1 MSVEKCF
8 AVYFPLKSKTVC
20 TVKTS
25 KWATGIVGVIL
36 AGYDS
41 VYFFAF
47 ETIVKPSGNKDCV
60 RNEKYTVALWSVDSV
75 LYSFGPLALMFLTN
89 IAIVFKFMRAKCK
102 SNKSSEVT
110 KQALAKAATRGTA
123 MVVTV
128 SVIFLLLNTP
138 EGLKNAV
145 PSLALEEIPWY
156 RVFMNFT
163 SYLNHSINGVLYCIV
178 GTRFRLELYKI
189 FCRKKTSSEGISSSQ
204 SLDNTNLTTISRARC

>member
-1 MSVEKCF
+1 MSVEKWF

-20 TVKTS
+20 TVKTA

-41 VYFFAF
+41 VYFVAF

-60 RNEKYTVALWSVDSV
+60 RNEKYTVALWSIDSV
-75 LYSFGPLALMFLTN
+75 LYSFGPLALMFVTN
-89 IAIVFKFMRAKCK
+89 IAIVFKFMTAKCK
-102 SNKSSEVT
+102 TQKSSEVT

-123 MVVTV
+123 MVVTI

-145 PSLALEEIPWY
+145 PSLLLEEIPWY

-163 SYLNHSINGVLYCIV
+163 SYLNHSGVLYCIV
-178 GTRFRLELYKI
+178 GTRFRLELSKI

-204 SLDNTNLTTISRARC
+204 SLDNTNLTAISGGRS

>member
-1 MSVEKCF
+1 MLLVLMSVEKCF
-8 AVYFPLKSKTVC
+8 AIYFPLKSKTIC

-41 VYFFAF
+41 VYFVAF
-47 ETIVKPSGNKDCV
+47 ETTIKPSGSKNCL
-60 RNEKYTVALWSVDSV
+60 RNGKYMIALWSVDSV
-75 LYSFGPLALMFLTN
+75 LYSFGPLVLMLITN
-89 IAIVFKFMRAKCK
+89 VAMVFKFMSAKCK
-102 SNKSSEVT
+102 TNKSAEMT

-123 MVVTV
+123 MVVIV
-128 SVIFLLLNTP
+128 SVTFLLLNTP
-138 EGLKNAV
+138 EGLRNAV

-178 GTRFRLELYKI
+178 GTRFRQELSKI
-189 FCRKKTSSEGISSSQ
+189 FVRKKISQ
-204 SLDNTNLTTISRARC
+204 IRA